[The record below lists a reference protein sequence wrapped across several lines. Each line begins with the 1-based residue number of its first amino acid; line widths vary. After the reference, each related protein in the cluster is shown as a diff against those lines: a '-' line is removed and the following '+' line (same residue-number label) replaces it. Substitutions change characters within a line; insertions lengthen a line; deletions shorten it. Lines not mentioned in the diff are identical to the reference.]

1 MSSDMTLIGN
11 LTRDPELSYA
21 KNGGMAV
28 CKFSVAVNKGS
39 EEKGNKT
46 SHFFDVTCFRDFAEN
61 VAELPKGTRVM
72 LVGYMQQDRWE
83 DKESGKNRSKHVF
96 IANDGGP
103 SVRFSA
109 VTAGPSSRPAD
120 AQAVKTVQ
128 AAFTDAE
135 DHF

>member
-1 MSSDMTLIGN
+1 
-11 LTRDPELSYA
+11 
-21 KNGGMAV
+21 
-28 CKFSVAVNKGS
+28 
-39 EEKGNKT
+39 
-46 SHFFDVTCFRDFAEN
+46 
-61 VAELPKGTRVM
+61 
-72 LVGYMQQDRWE
+72 MQQDRWE